1 MMSYKV
7 TNDLQFDLF
16 SVELAS
22 FEDDPECNNFDHE
35 IIKHDEL

>member
-1 MMSYKV
+1 MSHKV

-16 SVELAS
+16 SVELALK
-22 FEDDPECNNFDHE
+22 DDPECNNFDHE